1 MSNIPNR
8 QENSTQSSLQN
19 GGLQDSPSLGESSP
33 ETRQRAMEPSSQAR
47 VSTRGQTSSST
58 LRSGARREQAQ
69 DQSSIIRSRL
79 NPNLNQPSNVQTSHA
94 SLPPT
99 ESRTSVLPNL
109 PVSSPSFS
117 GPRLPTSVVGTTPRP
132 SPVFVEGNLSSN
144 LRSPPVFIEG
154 NLSSNLRSPPVFLER
169 NLPANLRSPPVSL
182 GENLSSNLHSPPVST
197 EGALSSNLHPSPVLT
212 EGNVAVNAH
221 QPAPNLPS
229 TSPAHFLLHQWRL
242 LGVIIP

>member
-33 ETRQRAMEPSSQAR
+33 ETRQRAMEPNLQAR
-47 VSTRGQTSSST
+47 VSTRGQMLSST

-69 DQSSIIRSRL
+69 DQSSFVRSRL

-99 ESRTSVLPNL
+99 ESRTSVPSNL

-117 GPRLPTSVVGTTPRP
+117 GPRLPTIVVGSSSSNPRS
-132 SPVFVEGNLSSN
+132 SPVF
-144 LRSPPVFIEG
+144 F
-154 NLSSNLRSPPVFLER
+154 
-169 NLPANLRSPPVSL
+169 
-182 GENLSSNLHSPPVST
+182 
-197 EGALSSNLHPSPVLT
+197 
-212 EGNVAVNAH
+212 
-221 QPAPNLPS
+221 
-229 TSPAHFLLHQWRL
+229 
-242 LGVIIP
+242 